1 MSFSTADLYDAN
13 EGKVHIALPIFQ
25 SYGLKKKFSGQIY
38 TVKCFEDNTPV
49 GEVLRNEN
57 GKGKVLVIDG
67 GGSLRCAL
75 VGDLIATAAIKNEWE
90 GIIVFGCIRD
100 SVAINEMEIGIKALN
115 TNPTRSVK
123 KYPGLRNE
131 IVDFASVFFN
141 PNEFVYSDVDGIL
154 VSETALF

>member
-1 MSFSTADLYDAN
+1 MFSTADLYDAN
-13 EGKVHIALPIFQ
+13 EGKVHIALPLFQ

-49 GEVLRNEN
+49 GEVLRNDN

-141 PNEFVYSDVDGIL
+141 PNEFVYSDEDGIL
-154 VSETALF
+154 ISETALF